1 MALATWHVSL
11 CVDLKVK
18 FLFMLRFLI
27 LAMFIY
33 KVIEGLPV
41 AYLLESSDDDASH
54 RVTYVNSTNSNDEPM
69 SVTTICPP
77 LTQWVILL
85 DTRKCSIDCCYIS
98 VTSYY
103 TILIKWKTHKIEYT
117 LSAPTTYSFQH
128 KFPAITWSAVSD
140 FWRRHVFH
148 AISE

>member
-27 LAMFIY
+27 LATFIY

-77 LTQWVILL
+77 LTQ
-85 DTRKCSIDCCYIS
+85 
-98 VTSYY
+98 
-103 TILIKWKTHKIEYT
+103 
-117 LSAPTTYSFQH
+117 
-128 KFPAITWSAVSD
+128 
-140 FWRRHVFH
+140 
-148 AISE
+148 